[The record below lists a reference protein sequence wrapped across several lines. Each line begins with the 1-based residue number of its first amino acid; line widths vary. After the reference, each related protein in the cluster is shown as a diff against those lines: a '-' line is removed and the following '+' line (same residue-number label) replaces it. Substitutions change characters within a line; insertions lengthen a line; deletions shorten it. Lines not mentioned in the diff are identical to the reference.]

1 MISIPHKSNRDYSTG
16 NVFCFGKNAFSTL
29 RSLLSNSKD
38 LCGNKRSY
46 AFFGVQFRLG
56 LHTFLFWKRGMNVD
70 EYKESYLLLWHAVDD
85 ALKAMDDRNYG
96 QAEELLKKGQ
106 QDAEEAYI
114 GQE

>member
-1 MISIPHKSNRDYSTG
+1 
-16 NVFCFGKNAFSTL
+16 
-29 RSLLSNSKD
+29 
-38 LCGNKRSY
+38 
-46 AFFGVQFRLG
+46 
-56 LHTFLFWKRGMNVD
+56 MNVD

-85 ALKAMDDRNYG
+85 ALKAMEDRNYG